1 MTDRLAPNP
10 HSPYADADP
19 NHRHVI
25 SGNSFFGSPRPG
37 SLIPTACERLAVVP
51 DEPLRNAY
59 DDATLPDGLCPD
71 CVTVMQGGDA
81 PAQPVAN
88 CRECESL
95 TAHDGLCALCRQSQ
109 HEAWWPTRGTEER
122 PAAEEQPAEVTPWCS
137 FGEDDAPGAGCI
149 LPAGHEPANR
159 HLVVPGD
166 ADDE

>member
-25 SGNSFFGSPRPG
+25 SGSSFFGNPTPG
-37 SLIPTACERLAVVP
+37 GLIPTACERLAVVP
-51 DEPLRNAY
+51 EEPLRNAY

-95 TAHDGLCALCRQSQ
+95 TAHDGLCALCRQEK
-109 HEAWWPTRGTEER
+109 HDAWWPTRGAGEQL
-122 PAAEEQPAEVTPWCS
+122 AAE
-137 FGEDDAPGAGCI
+137 GAQ
-149 LPAGHEPANR
+149 R
-159 HLVVPGD
+159 
-166 ADDE
+166 